1 MKHYPQLT
9 LSDDEYRLVM
19 AYAADRG
26 YPLATIA
33 RSALMAE
40 VKRHATRSGLL
51 TAIRDIAREEV
62 RKGIADALAA
72 RSPRGDG
79 DPR

>member
-1 MKHYPQLT
+1 M
-9 LSDDEYRLVM
+9 LSDDNYRLAV

-26 YPLATIA
+26 LPLASIA

-51 TAIRDIAREEV
+51 TAMHEMVKQMIAEH
-62 RKGIADALAA
+62 AA
-72 RSPRGDG
+72 GSRLDTN
-79 DPR
+79 DK